1 MPIPRLL
8 SPQEFSALVDR
19 FSRGAKTG
27 QIETWLRAIG
37 LGSVRGKPQIA
48 KLYLLSKAEFERHLR
63 EAPTSDVLSADQ
75 SSPER
80 A

>member
-19 FSRGAKTG
+19 FSCGAKTG
-27 QIETWLRAIG
+27 QIENWLRAIG
-37 LGSVRGKPQIA
+37 LGSVLGKAQIA
-48 KLYLLSKAEFERHLR
+48 KLYLLSKTEFERRLR
-63 EAPTSDVLSADQ
+63 EAPTVDVLRADPA
-75 SSPER
+75 SPER